1 MKKDSIMKITV
12 EFLSLPIVTKIVG
25 VKSLSLNFSGQTVD
39 DLVNEIGNK
48 YGEKVRRFF
57 LDESGQ
63 LDRIF
68 KILLN
73 KKEWISRDQMN
84 KILNE
89 GDQVTIMML
98 VGGG

>member
-1 MKKDSIMKITV
+1 MKIAV
-12 EFLSLPIVTKIVG
+12 EFLSMPVVTKIVG
-25 VKSLSLNFSGQTVD
+25 GKSISFDFHGQTIE
-39 DLVNEIGNK
+39 DLMNEIVTR
-48 YGEKVRRFF
+48 YGEKVRGFL
-57 LDESGQ
+57 LDESGK

-73 KKEWISRDQMN
+73 KKEWVSRDHMN
-84 KILNE
+84 KTLKD

>member
-1 MKKDSIMKITV
+1 MKITV
-12 EFLSLPIVTKIVG
+12 EFLSLPVVTRIVG
-25 VKSLSLNFSGQTVD
+25 GKSISLNFSGQTIE
-39 DLVNEIGNK
+39 DLLSEITNR
-48 YGEKVRRFF
+48 YGLEMRRFLF
-57 LDESGQ
+57 DESGN

-84 KILNE
+84 KILKD

>member
-1 MKKDSIMKITV
+1 MKISV
-12 EFLSLPIVTKIVG
+12 EFLSLPVVTKIVG
-25 VKSLSLNFSGQTVD
+25 GKSISLNFSGQTIE
-39 DLVNEIGNK
+39 DLLIEITNR
-48 YGEKVRRFF
+48 YGLEMRRFLF
-57 LDESGQ
+57 DESGK

-84 KILNE
+84 KTLKDS
-89 GDQVTIMML
+89 DQVTIMML